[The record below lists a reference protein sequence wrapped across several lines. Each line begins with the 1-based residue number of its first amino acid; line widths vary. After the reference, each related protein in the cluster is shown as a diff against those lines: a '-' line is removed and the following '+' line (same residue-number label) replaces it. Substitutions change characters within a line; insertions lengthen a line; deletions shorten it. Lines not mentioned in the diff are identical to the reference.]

1 MIASNSPFAELNNI
15 TMPIQRLP
23 GSIGSFSRRM
33 PPPLSRHATMSDEKR
48 SAAVPKC
55 GLAPL
60 MLFR

>member
-1 MIASNSPFAELNNI
+1 
-15 TMPIQRLP
+15 MPIQRWP

-33 PPPLSRHATMSDEKR
+33 APLLSRQATMSEEKR

-60 MLFR
+60 MLLR